1 MRWGVQSNEQTTATA
16 VAGPSVRLFLRGRF
30 LRLFLIGLICSL
42 WFGGVVYRLWDLQVV
57 QSDSFS
63 SRAERQQQGTIRI
76 RATRGR
82 IFDRHGAELALSSP
96 VQSIGV
102 FPKQVENAQESAK
115 DLSRFLDEPVSE
127 IKNKLT
133 AERFQWL
140 RRLADPDLSDR
151 LHDVGFNFL
160 HFEEESKRYYPK
172 GTLAAHLLG
181 FVNIDHKG
189 LAGLELLYGEELAG
203 RDGERVVHHDV
214 SRKSYD
220 STVAVPPVP
229 GKSLYLTVDER
240 IQSIVEKRLE
250 LAIQETGARKGSV
263 VVMDPNGGDIL
274 AMASWPTFDPNKRA
288 LNGADWNYA
297 IRERYE
303 PGSTFKI
310 VTVAAAL
317 ESGITTPDEII
328 DCENGS
334 ILIGRR
340 RVRDH
345 KAYDKLSVT
354 DVLANSSN
362 VGVIKL
368 GLRLGAPQLREFVTN
383 TFHFG
388 ETTGIE
394 LPQEDGGTVH
404 PLRYW
409 RDGSVASISMGH
421 ELTVT
426 PLQMVQAM
434 SIIANGGYLVRPRL
448 VAAIDSYGEKQTL
461 ARPER
466 EQVLSATTAAQMRAM
481 LERTIASGTGR
492 LAQTP
497 GYRAGGKTG
506 TAQMVDPETGR
517 YSHDEYMASFLGM
530 APINDPKIV
539 MLVVLEAPQGEY
551 YGGQVA
557 APVFRDVAAQALRML
572 DVPPDQPVLPAIRKS
587 TVPAELLADFVDMP
601 TDEPVR
607 LPAAAD
613 GSILVAGS
621 WPAPNEIYAERTEN
635 SPPVR
640 LRVTGLIAPDL
651 HGLTLREVFARAS
664 SLGLAVDPVG
674 TGVVVKQTPAAGTPM
689 EEGGLLKLELGRLI
703 AGAVAAR

>member
-1 MRWGVQSNEQTTATA
+1 MRWGVQSEEQPAATA
-16 VAGPSVRLFLRGRF
+16 ATKPSVRLFLRGRF
-30 LRLFLIGLICSL
+30 VRLSLIGLVCSL
-42 WFGGVVYRLWDLQVV
+42 WFGGVMYRLWDLQVR

-76 RATRGR
+76 HATRGR
-82 IFDRHGAELALSSP
+82 IYDRQGAELALSSP

-102 FPKQVENAQESAK
+102 FPKQVEDAKESAK
-115 DLSRFLDEPVSE
+115 DLARFLDEPVQDIERTLS
-127 IKNKLT
+127 

-140 RRLADPDLSDR
+140 RRLADPKLSER
-151 LHDVGFNFL
+151 LQNVGFNFL
-160 HFEEESKRYYPK
+160 HFEEETKRYYPK
-172 GTLAAHLLG
+172 GSLAAHLLG

-189 LAGLELLYGEELAG
+189 LAGLELLYSAQLAG

-214 SRKSYD
+214 QRKSYD
-220 STVAVPPVP
+220 STIAVPPVP
-229 GKSLYLTVDER
+229 GKNLYLTIDER
-240 IQSIVEKRLE
+240 IQSVAEKRLE
-250 LAIQETGARKGSV
+250 AAIHETGARKGSV
-263 VVMDPNGGDIL
+263 IVMDPNHGDIL
-274 AMASWPTFDPNKRA
+274 AMASWPTFDPNQRA

-317 ESGITTPDEII
+317 ESGITTPDEVI

-345 KAYDKLSVT
+345 KAYDLLTVS

-368 GLRLGAPQLREFVTN
+368 GLRLGAPRLREFVTN

-388 ETTGIE
+388 ESTGIE
-394 LPQEDGGTVH
+394 LPQEDHGTVH
-404 PLRYW
+404 PLRFW

-434 SIIANGGYLVRPRL
+434 SIIANGGYLVRPRI
-448 VAAIDSYGEKQTL
+448 VDAIDSYGEKQPL
-461 ARPER
+461 ERPAR

-481 LERTIASGTGR
+481 LERTILSGTGR
-492 LAQTP
+492 LAHTP

-506 TAQMVDPETGR
+506 TAQMVDQETGR

-530 APINDPKIV
+530 APINDPKVVI
-539 MLVVLEAPQGEY
+539 LVVLEAPQGEY

-557 APVFRDVAAQALRML
+557 APVFREVAAQALRLL
-572 DVPPDQPVLPAIRKS
+572 DVPPDQPVLPAPRRS
-587 TVPAELLADFVDMP
+587 TVPAELLADFVEMP
-601 TDEPVR
+601 TDEPAR
-607 LPAAAD
+607 LTAAAD
-613 GSILVAGS
+613 GSILVSRSVSAQL
-621 WPAPNEIYAERTEN
+621 PAEASVSGDTTA
-635 SPPVR
+635 VR
-640 LRVTGLIAPDL
+640 LRVTGLTAPDL
-651 HGLTLREVFARAS
+651 HGMTLRQVFAKTS
-664 SLGLAVDPVG
+664 SLGLTVDPVG
-674 TGVVVKQTPAAGTPM
+674 AGVVVKQSPPAGTPM
-689 EEGGLLKLELGRLI
+689 EEGGLLQLELGRLI
-703 AGAVAAR
+703 AGAVSAR

>member
-1 MRWGVQSNEQTTATA
+1 MRWGVQSNEHTTATV

-30 LRLFLIGLICSL
+30 VRLFLIGLICSL
-42 WFGGVVYRLWDLQVV
+42 WFGGVIYRLWDLQVV
-57 QSDSFS
+57 QSDSFA

-82 IFDRHGAELALSSP
+82 IYDRQGAELALSSP

-102 FPKQVENAQESAK
+102 FPKQVENAQESAR
-115 DLSRFLDEPVSE
+115 DLADFLDEPVSQIE
-127 IKNKLT
+127 HKLS

-151 LHDVGFNFL
+151 LHDVGFNYL

-181 FVNIDHKG
+181 FVNIDHEG
-189 LAGLELLYGEELAG
+189 LAGLELLYGNELAG

-220 STVAVPPVP
+220 STVAVPPIA
-229 GKSLYLTVDER
+229 GRNLYLTVDER
-240 IQSIVEKRLE
+240 IQSVAEKRLE
-250 LAIQETGARKGSV
+250 LAIHETGARKGSV
-263 VVMDPNGGDIL
+263 VVMDPSSGDVL
-274 AMASWPTFDPNKRA
+274 AMASWPTFDPNQRA
-288 LNGADWNYA
+288 LDGADWNYA

-317 ESGITTPDEII
+317 ETGITTPEEMI

-345 KAYDKLSVT
+345 KAYDMLSVT

-368 GLRLGAPQLREFVTN
+368 GLRLGAPRLREFVTE

-394 LPQEDGGTVH
+394 LPQEDSGTVH

-434 SIIANGGYLVRPRL
+434 SVIANGGYLVRPRL
-448 VAAIDSYGEKQTL
+448 VDAIDSYGEKQTL
-461 ARPER
+461 DRPER

-481 LERTIASGTGR
+481 LERTIISGTGR

-506 TAQMVDPETGR
+506 TAQMVDPETHR

-557 APVFRDVAAQALRML
+557 APVFRDVAAQALRLL

-587 TVPAELLADFVDMP
+587 TVPPELLADFVEMP
-601 TDEPVR
+601 TDEPAR

-613 GSILVAGS
+613 GSILVARS
-621 WPAPNEIYAERTEN
+621 LPASNEIHTERTEN
-635 SPPVR
+635 AAPVR
-640 LRVTGLIAPDL
+640 LRVTGLVAPDL
-651 HGLTLREVFARAS
+651 NGLTLREVFAKTSR
-664 SLGLAVDPVG
+664 LGLSVDPVG
-674 TGVVVKQTPAAGTPM
+674 AGVVVKQTPAAGTPM

-703 AGAVAAR
+703 AGAVDAR